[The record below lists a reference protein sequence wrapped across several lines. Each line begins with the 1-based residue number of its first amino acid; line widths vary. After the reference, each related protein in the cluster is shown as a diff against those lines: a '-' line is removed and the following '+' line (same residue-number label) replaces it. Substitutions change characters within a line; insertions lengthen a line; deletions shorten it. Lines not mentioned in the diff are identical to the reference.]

1 MNKTTQAVYTTT
13 NTGSVWKYVNA
24 VQAPVA
30 DALATDPTDP
40 QDIVMLSFSA
50 PAPGTYTIQ
59 RSTDGGRT
67 WTQQVTSLPS
77 AATVSQI
84 GWADSTFLASFQLDR
99 QPIGDS
105 ALVAFPAAGSSQ
117 HLDVDGKING
127 NSFPHIQLISS
138 HNHTL
143 QIWGVDDAQP
153 QRTIGLATANMGQT
167 WQTLSAT
174 AGGNAIKPIATTANG
189 AALVA
194 MTTNQAQVAL
204 SRDGGLTWQLQKSL
218 GAGTFQGDRESFV
231 TGAGQLL
238 LHVSTGANPGM
249 YGLRNG
255 AWIKIT
261 ARDVVAVSTDANGN
275 PVRLWSYDTN
285 GLVTWMNY

>member
-1 MNKTTQAVYTTT
+1 
-13 NTGSVWKYVNA
+13 
-24 VQAPVA
+24 QAPVA
-30 DALATDPTDP
+30 DALAADPTDP

-67 WTQQVTSLPS
+67 WNQQATSLPS

-105 ALVAFPAAGSSQ
+105 ALVTFPVAGSSQ

-127 NSFPHIQLISS
+127 DSIPHIQLISS

-167 WQTLSAT
+167 W
-174 AGGNAIKPIATTANG
+174 
-189 AALVA
+189 
-194 MTTNQAQVAL
+194 
-204 SRDGGLTWQLQKSL
+204 
-218 GAGTFQGDRESFV
+218 
-231 TGAGQLL
+231 
-238 LHVSTGANPGM
+238 
-249 YGLRNG
+249 
-255 AWIKIT
+255 
-261 ARDVVAVSTDANGN
+261 
-275 PVRLWSYDTN
+275 
-285 GLVTWMNY
+285 